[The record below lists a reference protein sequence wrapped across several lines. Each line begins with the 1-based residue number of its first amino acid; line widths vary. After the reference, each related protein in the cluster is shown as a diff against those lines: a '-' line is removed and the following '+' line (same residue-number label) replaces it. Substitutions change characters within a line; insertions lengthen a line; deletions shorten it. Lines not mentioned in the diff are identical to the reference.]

1 MDYKN
6 ILTLHDLANFLRV
19 EIRVIDRVLNR
30 KKMYAPCQEG
40 YLNYL
45 PLEERKHA
53 AVKYFFF
60 YSCLFN
66 Q

>member
-1 MDYKN
+1 MEN
-6 ILTLHDLANFLRV
+6 
-19 EIRVIDRVLNR
+19 EIEKIERSNVLNR
-30 KKMYAPCQEG
+30 KKMDAPCQEG